1 MMKTTVLCFA
11 LALSVLPSAAY
22 PQDVAVEPTESS
34 MQTVNIK
41 SPEAASFEK
50 IGEIP
55 VSLFTGVPQISIPLY
70 EIDCGGYSFPITLDY
85 QATAIKVNQEASWV
99 GLNWLLNAGGA
110 VTTRISKPESLTFES
125 QWDLLLN
132 KMQYNILTIDS
143 LGQGYKVSG
152 SHDGTSGNYGWNRFA
167 GSINPDEV
175 TNEFYSKLLDNY
187 EGEALTFSAN
197 FMGYSFSFVYH
208 PLEKRYIITGND
220 RKFKI
225 EGSPV
230 YVSKITDDK
239 GIKYYFD
246 EIEANNPASY
256 RSAPYQKLNFSYYL
270 TKIEYPNG
278 RSVKLS
284 YFKNPQSIRILPSV
298 MESWNYGLPGGG
310 KCRLE
315 KKLSDLVELNSPYLQ
330 KIEAD
335 GVVIEFVLG
344 TRNDLRNARR
354 LDCIKISDADGNLVR
369 RLTFKYDYFTSQDV
383 GVNPLKD
390 YYTEHKIANYYN
402 SLYSTS
408 ETCNRLRLLS
418 VTIEAQDKQTGQ
430 WKSLPPYEF
439 TYNGSLPPK
448 TSTAR
453 DYWGYYNGKTSNK
466 NLAVRK
472 SEAGE
477 YGYNAFPYD
486 INYGLETGFYASDR
500 RCDTN
505 YVKNGLL
512 TSITYP
518 TGGKTSFRYESHSFD
533 NCKIHDA
540 SYIKGSTESQTITVS
555 GSNNSNDSNPNK
567 HPKKFQLDAP
577 MKAILTVSFNKNDKS
592 PWSGMVNKLLVHV
605 FLYPS
610 GYYGDDPYYPVHTSV
625 LSPPDTLNAESDYH
639 IVKSDTFL
647 LKAGEYCLSAIV
659 GGEQNIRTFRSIS
672 AQLNCVPFE
681 YVSLG
686 GGVRIKA
693 ISYNDGNGNIST
705 TSYEYTA
712 DGGDEFSTSGML
724 MNPLRFARQKKLYY
738 QQYRSTGSAQTIS
751 YWVGSGENLAPT
763 SGPLVAY
770 KSVTEVRPDGKIRH
784 DFHCTRP
791 GLSTID
797 YYPRLVDP
805 ENGNTKRTRIYST
818 DGSLVKDTEY
828 EYTTLRKANYYIN
841 AIVEDIYSGP
851 DGDYY
856 ALRCNGGRI
865 MICLYTSSNVWIA
878 KTRERVTEYTD
889 EGTVKYHSDYTYN
902 PRNLQVARVRTYY
915 DTSGDGYGTS
925 THILYPVDYNTGIA
939 FDYKTT
945 NMLTMPV
952 EVVQAETIGGDE
964 CIVQGT
970 LYEYNSSGLPA
981 AKHELELDGKHPL
994 SSHVFSNGTRHIAAD
1009 NDSVYIGAYRT
1020 TGYKPVWSREY
1031 TPRGNVSMEIGQD
1044 NVSTVCL
1051 WSYHGQYPVAQIV
1064 NATTSEVASAIGMPI
1079 YTLENYGKA
1088 SFEALGLRQR
1098 LDDYFSGKPV
1108 LITTCTYAPLVGITS
1123 ITQPDKLPVYYE
1135 YDSFGHLRSSSYDLD
1150 GTEIINQFDIGYR

>member
-55 VSLFTGVPQISIPLY
+55 VSLFSGMPQISIPLY

-110 VTTRISKPESLTFES
+110 VTTRISKPEGSTFES

-152 SHDGTSGNYGWNRFA
+152 SHEGTSGNYGWNRFA
-167 GSINPDEV
+167 GSTNSDEV

-220 RKFKI
+220 KKFKI

-230 YVSKITDDK
+230 YVPKITDDK

-246 EIEANNPASY
+246 EIETNNPATY

-284 YFKNPQSIRILPSV
+284 YFKNPQPIRILPSV
-298 MESWNYGLPGGG
+298 MESWNYGLPGGVN
-310 KCRLE
+310 CRLE

-354 LDCIKISDADGNLVR
+354 LDCIKISDADGNLIR

-390 YYTEHKIANYYN
+390 YYTEHKMANYYN

-418 VTIEAQDKQTGQ
+418 VTIEAQDKQTRQ

-439 TYNGSLPPK
+439 AYNGSLPPK

-486 INYGLETGFYASDR
+486 INYGLETGFYAPDR

-512 TSITYP
+512 ASITYP

-533 NCKIHDA
+533 NCTIHDA
-540 SYIKGSTESQTITVS
+540 SYIKGVEGISFTVS
-555 GSNNSNDSNPNK
+555 QSNQPNDSNPNK
-567 HPKKFQLDAP
+567 FPKDFRLDAS
-577 MKAILTVSFNKNDKS
+577 MKAIINVTFSKNDDS
-592 PWSGMVNKLLVHV
+592 PWFKMLSTRAQLFIYPYGYGGGYQSQIWVVALTPKDTVNATFNHITVADTV
-605 FLYPS
+605 
-610 GYYGDDPYYPVHTSV
+610 V
-625 LSPPDTLNAESDYH
+625 LPAGIYRLTATL
-639 IVKSDTFL
+639 T
-647 LKAGEYCLSAIV
+647 
-659 GGEQNIRTFRSIS
+659 GEQGGRTFRSIQAS
-672 AQLNCVPFE
+672 FKCDLLEQN
-681 YVSLG
+681 SLG

-994 SSHVFSNGTRHIAAD
+994 SSHVFSNGTRHLAAG
-1009 NDSVYIGAYRT
+1009 DSVYIGSYCTA
-1020 TGYKPVWSREY
+1020 GYKPVWSREY
-1031 TPRGNVSMEIGQD
+1031 TPRGNVSRIIDQD

-1051 WSYHGQYPVAQIV
+1051 WSYKGQYPVAQIV
-1064 NATTSEVASAIGMPI
+1064 NATTAQVESAIRMPI
-1079 YTLENYGKA
+1079 STLENYGKA
-1088 SFEALGLRQR
+1088 SFEALGLRKR

-1150 GTEIINQFDIGYR
+1150 GTEIINQFDINYQ